1 MTLKDKLHITSREFF
16 QTQFFAYL
24 ILAVA
29 ETIKKGMVSNFFN
42 MNYLLAVIL
51 ILGVIMVATEKEE
64 KIKSFKRIAKEK
76 LEDIEIINLKKYK

>member
-1 MTLKDKLHITSREFF
+1 MKLKDKLYITSNELFKAAF
-16 QTQFFAYL
+16 VTYL
-24 ILAVA
+24 ILIVV
-29 ETIKKGMVSNFFN
+29 ETYYSGTVSNFFN